1 MQNPTPEGRPVEHV
15 VRRGPP
21 DLVHQEPRRPAKRD
35 MAVVPDSNLARLLSR
50 LGRHD
55 RRELLAAIQAA
66 PGPRRDRL
74 ERRVQARLAEL
85 GLTPQSVG

>member
-1 MQNPTPEGRPVEHV
+1 MAGMQNPSAGPTPAVAVPAG
-15 VRRGPP
+15 
-21 DLVHQEPRRPAKRD
+21 RPAKRD
-35 MAVVPDSNLARLLSR
+35 MAVVPDSNLARLLAR

-85 GLTPQSVG
+85 GLSPQSVG